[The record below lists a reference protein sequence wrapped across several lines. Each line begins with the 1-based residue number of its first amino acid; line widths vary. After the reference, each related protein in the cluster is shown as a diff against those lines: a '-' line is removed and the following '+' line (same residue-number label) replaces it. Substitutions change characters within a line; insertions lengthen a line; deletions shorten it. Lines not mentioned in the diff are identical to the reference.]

1 MYSSML
7 APVIHLVS
15 CSFFSFMIKLIFP
28 VKDITIIIIFIIHP
42 NHHPLSLLSF
52 AFTWDPK
59 HKTFACWLVNE
70 PFTDTNSWKLLK
82 RVSWGLVFRKIIKC
96 WVQYST
102 SLLWQ
107 CFLGN
112 AEVYISYFTFH
123 VHSHF
128 LKLRCK
134 FKHHECCE
142 IQLPLIYGTTHLTLR
157 QTLLKVLH
165 GLFLLSCW
173 LLAVL
178 GNHQWA
184 PNEELDLCQLM
195 NGLWMLWISAL
206 KDLSLQ
212 EQSLWSGWH
221 LGRSSSSP
229 PHTLTRT

>member
-1 MYSSML
+1 MSHSQTPT
-7 APVIHLVS
+7 A
-15 CSFFSFMIKLIFP
+15 
-28 VKDITIIIIFIIHP
+28 
-42 NHHPLSLLSF
+42 
-52 AFTWDPK
+52 
-59 HKTFACWLVNE
+59 E
-70 PFTDTNSWKLLK
+70 NSWKGSLEVLSSGK
-82 RVSWGLVFRKIIKC
+82 SSNVECNIQTVCYDNVSKEML
-96 WVQYST
+96 
-102 SLLWQ
+102 
-107 CFLGN
+107 N
-112 AEVYISYFTFH
+112 FTFH
-123 VHSHF
+123 ISHF
-128 LKLRCK
+128 TFIHISWKRTKVFRCK
-134 FKHHECCE
+134 FKHHEFCE
-142 IQLPLIYGTTHLTLR
+142 IQLPLIYGSTHLTLC